1 MEKYTPIP
9 WAITKH
15 GTPDYAPQYGIY
27 AENDPLGHDFVTVY
41 GNNALANARLL
52 VTTPKMLEVLQSVLS
67 QHDATDCLGPTV
79 AADVRAVL
87 SEATE
92 QEYNSFPRT

>member
-41 GNNALANARLL
+41 GNNAENR
-52 VTTPKMLEVLQSVLS
+52 
-67 QHDATDCLGPTV
+67 
-79 AADVRAVL
+79 
-87 SEATE
+87 
-92 QEYNSFPRT
+92 YRTFIK